1 MQKALACNRKPESI
15 AETSKASFSIFSS
28 FLRASLPLEYPA
40 EEVSYAIVS
49 FPSLGVHRYG
59 LPFHRWIP
67 RCLLSGEVS
76 MVRGP
81 FVGANHIIRTKA
93 WEGKSRA
100 LDYFRTFVGLNFLQ
114 QESSKVF
121 AFLVKH
127 CNFNPTN
134 PCLFRNI
141 RGEGHSEL

>member
-28 FLRASLPLEYPA
+28 FLRASFPLEYPA

-49 FPSLGVHRYG
+49 YPSLGVHRYG

-67 RCLLSGEVS
+67 RCRQSGEVS
-76 MVRGP
+76 VVWGP
-81 FVGANHIIRTKA
+81 LVGANHIIRKKA
-93 WEGKSRA
+93 WEGKSCA
-100 LDYFRTFVGLNFLQ
+100 LDCFRTFVGLNFLR

-121 AFLVKH
+121 AFPVKH
-127 CNFNPTN
+127 CNFNPTD

-141 RGEGHSEL
+141 CGEGYSEL